1 MDISTFQT
9 RLRALIESRGN
20 YIYEVAQDLGVSI
33 PTLHRYLGGQR
44 KPDLAYVLRIADY
57 FGVSVDWLIGRSDDK
72 FNHFTK
78 ETNEIANLYSA
89 ASDDD
94 RAVVQA
100 VLAKYK
106 NKE

>member
-1 MDISTFQT
+1 MDFSIFQT

-20 YIYEVAQDLGVSI
+20 FIYEVAQDLGVSI

-44 KPDLAYVLRIADY
+44 KPDLVYVLRIAEY
-57 FGVSVDWLIGRSDDK
+57 FGVSVDWLIGRTDDK
-72 FNHFTK
+72 FSRFTQ
-78 ETNEIANLYSA
+78 EASEIANLYSA